1 MMVGIPCLMT
11 GGTEIQ
17 TLNLVRALVAVRHEV
32 VTVCYFEHSAA
43 MVRNYEMAGSR
54 VVLMSQDGE
63 RPIGVKNTFMALF
76 KGFRRILRLEHPDVA
91 HVQYM
96 APGAIPIMILWL
108 LGVKRIVATAHTAAD
123 IYPSLGLL
131 HFVSRYMLTA
141 FQCITLRAE
150 ESFFGTSRLYSPE
163 IKLSRRGNHFTIYNN

>member
-76 KGFRRILRLEHPDVA
+76 KGFRRILRSHRPKFLPVQTGFPLCRRQA
-91 HVQYM
+91 HFLYWF
-96 APGAIPIMILWL
+96 P
-108 LGVKRIVATAHTAAD
+108 
-123 IYPSLGLL
+123 
-131 HFVSRYMLTA
+131 
-141 FQCITLRAE
+141 
-150 ESFFGTSRLYSPE
+150 TSTENRLP
-163 IKLSRRGNHFTIYNN
+163 